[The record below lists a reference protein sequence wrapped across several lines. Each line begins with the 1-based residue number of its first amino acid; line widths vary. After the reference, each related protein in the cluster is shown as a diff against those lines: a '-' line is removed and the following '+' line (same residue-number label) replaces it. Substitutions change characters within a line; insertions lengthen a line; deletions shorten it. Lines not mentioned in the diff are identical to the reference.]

1 MGAKLEQNEDGT
13 FTMYDDITTFRD
25 SDQGYGKGRVIDPN
39 AKYDMQR
46 YQRGNDLVN
55 VYNFAE
61 PPTYKDRVP
70 TEDEMTSYDEG
81 NRNFLAL
88 TPEYKKYYASGYLDP
103 SSQGDERTMF
113 YGQNTNV
120 EDIDRNKEVA
130 DLRARLDPVHQRRL
144 KLERTLNK
152 IKDWVLP
159 NLVFAGAESWRNS
172 PMTVSNK

>member
-1 MGAKLEQNEDGT
+1 
-13 FTMYDDITTFRD
+13 
-25 SDQGYGKGRVIDPN
+25 
-39 AKYDMQR
+39 
-46 YQRGNDLVN
+46 
-55 VYNFAE
+55 
-61 PPTYKDRVP
+61 
-70 TEDEMTSYDEG
+70 
-81 NRNFLAL
+81 
-88 TPEYKKYYASGYLDP
+88 
-103 SSQGDERTMF
+103 MF